1 VTRAKTQVD
10 AAIAGAGI
18 IGLATALELTRRGMQ
33 VAVFERGSAMSESSW
48 AAAGMLAG
56 CDPEN
61 PPALRELSA
70 LSLALYPEF
79 LAHIR
84 RLSGEQI
91 PLRTRQTLQGTP
103 HPAPAGISPLSAA
116 EIQDLSPG
124 LDPGGLTFFLL
135 DEHSLDP
142 RDLARALPQAVR
154 VAGAD
159 LQEHVSVNSV
169 HSGGDRI
176 EIETSAGPFSARHFL
191 NATGAWA
198 ASLTPD
204 LPVAPRKGQMLAVE
218 LSGELQLSRV
228 LRTPELYIVPRGGN
242 RYVIGATVEDVGF
255 DKLVNRAQVDSLLA
269 AAGALWTPLRRGRIV
284 EAWAGLRPGSAD
296 DLPVIDSV
304 APGVLVAAGH
314 FRNGILLAPATA
326 HVLGDWMA
334 GATPEI
340 DLSPFRS
347 SRFAAVS
354 VHD

>member
-1 VTRAKTQVD
+1 VTRARTEID
-10 AAIAGAGI
+10 AAIAGGGI

-33 VAVFERGSAMSESSW
+33 VAVFERGDAMSESSW

-61 PPALRELSA
+61 PAALRELSA
-70 LSLALYPEF
+70 LSLRLYPEF
-79 LAHIR
+79 LAQIG
-84 RLSGEQI
+84 RLSGVEVS
-91 PLRTRQTLQGTP
+91 LRTRQTLQGTP
-103 HPAPAGISPLSAA
+103 HPLPAGISALNAA
-116 EIQDLSPG
+116 EIQGFAPG
-124 LDPGGLTFFLL
+124 LDPDGLTFFLL
-135 DEHSLDP
+135 DEPSLDP
-142 RDLARALPQAVR
+142 RDLVRALPRAVR
-154 VAGAD
+154 AAGVD

-169 HSGGDRI
+169 RSGGDGI
-176 EIETSAGPFSARHFL
+176 EVETSAGRFSARHFL

-198 ASLTPD
+198 ASLTRD

-218 LSGELQLSRV
+218 LTGEMQLFRV
-228 LRTPELYIVPRGGN
+228 IRTPELYIVPRGGN

-255 DKLVNRAQVDSLLA
+255 DKAVNRAQVDSLFA
-269 AAGALWTPLRRGRIV
+269 AAGALWTPLRQGRIV
-284 EAWAGLRPGSAD
+284 ETWAGLRPGSAD

-314 FRNGILLAPATA
+314 FRNGILLAPGTA
-326 HVLGDWMA
+326 RVLGGWMT
-334 GATPEI
+334 GAAPEI